1 MPRHT
6 SKPDSRRAAPKQGL
20 VIAAIGFQLMLCTV
34 ASAAGA
40 CGDTLDRSA
49 RRLPAHM
56 AQVLREIVD
65 RHAIAVLQRVQREP
79 GYCLK
84 DCPAELPAQAPMVSC
99 FPARD
104 LLAASL
110 MNLPPPAMG

>member
-65 RHAIAVLQRVQREP
+65 RHATAVLQQVHREP
-79 GYCLK
+79 GYRLT
-84 DCPAELPAQAPMVSC
+84 DCPAHAPVSAPVDSC
-99 FPARD
+99 FPAGD
-104 LLAASL
+104 LLSASL